1 MAARNE
7 RSFAYHI
14 QTFENTSL
22 MDGQWNFQGGR
33 GLKGQNFRK
42 ERGCSCEIIFPEGHA
57 KRVIIDSDGK
67 CTGTYAYYVVLAN
80 KN

>member
-14 QTFENTSL
+14 QTFQNTSL

-42 ERGCSCEIIFPEGHA
+42 KEG
-57 KRVIIDSDGK
+57 V
-67 CTGTYAYYVVLAN
+67 YV
-80 KN
+80 K

>member
-22 MDGQWNFQGGR
+22 MDGQWNS
-33 GLKGQNFRK
+33 KGKGFKRPKFPK

-57 KRVIIDSDGK
+57 KLVIIDSDRK
-67 CTGTYAYYVVLAN
+67 CTYAYYVVLAN

>member
-14 QTFENTSL
+14 QPFENTSL

-33 GLKGQNFRK
+33 GLKAQNFQRK
-42 ERGCSCEIIFPEGHA
+42 VGVHV
-57 KRVIIDSDGK
+57 K
-67 CTGTYAYYVVLAN
+67 
-80 KN
+80 

>member
-7 RSFAYHI
+7 RSFAYRI

-22 MDGQWNFQGGR
+22 IPGWSMEFPR
-33 GLKGQNFRK
+33 GKGFKRPKFPK
-42 ERGCSCEIIFPEGHA
+42 ERGSSCEIIFPEGHA
-57 KRVIIDSDGK
+57 KLVIIDSDRK
-67 CTGTYAYYVVLAN
+67 CTYAYYVVLAN

>member
-7 RSFAYHI
+7 RLFAYI

-42 ERGCSCEIIFPEGHA
+42 KEGVHV
-57 KRVIIDSDGK
+57 K
-67 CTGTYAYYVVLAN
+67 
-80 KN
+80 